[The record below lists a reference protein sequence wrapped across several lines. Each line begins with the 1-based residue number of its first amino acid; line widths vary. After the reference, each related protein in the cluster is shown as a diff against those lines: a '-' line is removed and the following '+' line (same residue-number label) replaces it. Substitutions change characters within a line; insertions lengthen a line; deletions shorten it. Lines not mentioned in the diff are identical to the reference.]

1 MPQLFSALR
10 VLGRHTVMKSALMCR
25 KLYVGDASVSA
36 DESEIRQLL
45 STVGTVE
52 TTNVVSDHRMGKPHG
67 AFVEMATDAQAAQAI
82 ADPDQAE
89 IDGRAITV
97 DEAGPDAIQDESRFV
112 TAFAI

>member
-1 MPQLFSALR
+1 
-10 VLGRHTVMKSALMCR
+10 
-25 KLYVGDASVSA
+25 
-36 DESEIRQLL
+36 
-45 STVGTVE
+45 
-52 TTNVVSDHRMGKPHG
+52 MGKPHG